1 MNQAYVAAKSL
12 MMMIGYAVLD
22 LALHL
27 LLCCFTVNELFHF
40 LFLPNHVLYRWL
52 NCMTHNSQPSTRCD
66 YVLQR
71 MLTMAGQMNVMQQL
85 QLIAYD

>member
-1 MNQAYVAAKSL
+1 MNQAYFAAKSL

-40 LFLPNHVLYRWL
+40 LFLPISISVIELHV
-52 NCMTHNSQPSTRCD
+52 THFTSCPVEYGLSLSLECTR
-66 YVLQR
+66 
-71 MLTMAGQMNVMQQL
+71 
-85 QLIAYD
+85 

>member
-27 LLCCFTVNELFHF
+27 LLYCFTVNELFHF
-40 LFLPNHVLYRWL
+40 LFLPNHFFF
-52 NCMTHNSQPSTRCD
+52 SD
-66 YVLQR
+66 
-71 MLTMAGQMNVMQQL
+71 
-85 QLIAYD
+85 